1 MSQKNK
7 NILRILLI
15 LDLSL
20 ESAKYREWHG

>member
-1 MSQKNK
+1 M
-7 NILRILLI
+7 LI